1 MIFRVE
7 NEIVKARAHSED
19 LVLLEVGISDPS
31 EPLNSYGDLS
41 LCKQQGT
48 RQHPQQPGSGKVPRK
63 EQKLGKHEVFS
74 IQTSDHQTIH

>member
-7 NEIVKARAHSED
+7 NEIAKARAHSED

-48 RQHPQQPGSGKVPRK
+48 RQHPQQPGCGALEKCPGRSR
-63 EQKLGKHEVFS
+63 S
-74 IQTSDHQTIH
+74 